1 MRISRIYHPERLH
14 VDLEIELASQ
24 SAIHLTRVLRCKEQD
39 ELILF
44 NGNGSEYPAV
54 ITSINRNHVWVKV
67 LSHHDSNN
75 ESPLTITLVQAIS
88 KGERMDYTI
97 QKAVELGVNTI
108 IPLITERSLN
118 LKSDRVEKKLT
129 HWKGIAISACEQCG
143 RNIIPAIT
151 TPVLLNNW
159 LNDSNEDELN
169 LMLAPSAGKHLNNIT
184 YSQENITLLIGPEGG
199 LSGNEITQCLD
210 HGLTGIQMGPRIL
223 RTETAAVTSLSI
235 IQYNW
240 GDLS

>member
-1 MRISRIYHPERLH
+1 MRVSRIYHPERLH
-14 VDLEIELASQ
+14 VDQEIELASQ

-39 ELILF
+39 KLILF

-54 ITSINRNHVWVKV
+54 ITSIRRNHVWVKV
-67 LSHHDSNN
+67 LSQNDSFN

-97 QKAVELGVNTI
+97 QKVVELGVNTI

-118 LKSDRVEKKLT
+118 LKPDRVEKKLN
-129 HWKGIAISACEQCG
+129 HWKGVAISACEQCG
-143 RNIIPAIT
+143 RNTIPAIT
-151 TPVLLNNW
+151 PPVLLSDW
-159 LNDSNEDELN
+159 LDDCNKDELN
-169 LMLAPSAGKHLNNIT
+169 LMLAPSAGNHLNKIN

-199 LSGNEITQCLD
+199 LSDNEMSQCLD
-210 HGLTGIQMGPRIL
+210 HGITGIKMGPRIL
-223 RTETAAVTSLSI
+223 RTETAAVTALSI